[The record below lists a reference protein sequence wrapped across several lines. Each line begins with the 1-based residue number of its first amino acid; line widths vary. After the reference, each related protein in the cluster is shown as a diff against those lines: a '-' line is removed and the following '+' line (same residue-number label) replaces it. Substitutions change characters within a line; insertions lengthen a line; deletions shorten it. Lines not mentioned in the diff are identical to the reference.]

1 VTLRMELG
9 DRSYDIVVERGC
21 LQKAGQL
28 LDLARKVC
36 IITDEGVPAQYAKT
50 LAAQC
55 KDPVIV
61 TVDAGA

>member
-28 LDLARKVC
+28 LDLHRKVC

-50 LAAQC
+50 LAAQ
-55 KDPVIV
+55 
-61 TVDAGA
+61 